1 MGKKVIQTS
10 KQELKRVAAKTPIKA
25 KIPIQK
31 IPKLTRLSKRTVER
45 LRKKGSKRKKG
56 SGREETLNKSQKM
69 SIRNKIE
76 HNLFLTPADLV
87 DQLELPCSDETARNY
102 LHRIGLSYKNVFG
115 KELLTEDQ
123 MNERVKWCEAMRDF
137 DNFDKVI
144 FTDETGYW
152 LEDIKQKGWFPKTR
166 TYTPAEIESSGKLNI
181 WASISMAGKVD
192 IHIFEEN
199 FNAIL
204 YEDILRD
211 VLVPSARELYPE
223 GCYLQR
229 DSKVHRANNIT
240 NYLNSRGA
248 EIILDSIPWPSYSP
262 DLNPIENLWAI
273 LKANIKKRLPKALEE
288 LKDIIM
294 KEWDNL
300 NDDYVR
306 NLCFSIHNRIEM
318 CIKNKGARID
328 Y

>member
-1 MGKKVIQTS
+1 
-10 KQELKRVAAKTPIKA
+10 
-25 KIPIQK
+25 
-31 IPKLTRLSKRTVER
+31 
-45 LRKKGSKRKKG
+45 
-56 SGREETLNKSQKM
+56 
-69 SIRNKIE
+69 
-76 HNLFLTPADLV
+76 
-87 DQLELPCSDETARNY
+87 
-102 LHRIGLSYKNVFG
+102 
-115 KELLTEDQ
+115 
-123 MNERVKWCEAMRDF
+123 
-137 DNFDKVI
+137 
-144 FTDETGYW
+144 
-152 LEDIKQKGWFPKTR
+152 
-166 TYTPAEIESSGKLNI
+166 
-181 WASISMAGKVD
+181 
-192 IHIFEEN
+192 
-199 FNAIL
+199 
-204 YEDILRD
+204 

-229 DSKVHRANNIT
+229 DNSKVHRANNIT

-273 LKANIKKRLPKALEE
+273 LKANIKKRLPKTLEE

-294 KEWDNL
+294 EEWDNL